1 MIGPFRPDPRVR
13 MEERI
18 VGTTRPILLA
28 EDDDARANQLR
39 VALQAR
45 GFGVVM
51 AADGARA
58 LELADSVRPA
68 AIVSDVLMPNMDG
81 FELCWEI
88 RRAGP
93 LLETPVILTTTGWE
107 DDDSGQF
114 ARDVGA
120 TALVDSGTVAD
131 VLDSVLAAGTALG
144 AADQT
149 APAARL
155 TEDEFRLRHGERLL
169 HLSLR
174 EAEILRQERD
184 ALAEIYR
191 GTLGSLAAALELRDA
206 AGTHARRVAG
216 YVITLAEALGLGPG
230 DPAVAHLVRSALLC
244 DIGHMGIP
252 QRIVNKPGIL
262 SHAEWQLM
270 KTHPVLSATAV
281 EEVTPVRSLGQ
292 TVRAHH
298 ERWDGQ
304 GYPAK
309 LAGEEIPWAA
319 RVIAV
324 ADTVDALTSPRPYR
338 DSVTFEA
345 AAAEVHRCRE
355 SQFDP
360 EVSDAASSVDPDEW
374 GLIKEQ
380 AESSDPKFDA
390 LVAGYL

>member
-1 MIGPFRPDPRVR
+1 MAG
-13 MEERI
+13 
-18 VGTTRPILLA
+18 PILLA
-28 EDDDARANQLR
+28 EDDEARANRLR

-45 GFGVVM
+45 GFGVIM
-51 AADGARA
+51 AADGAQA
-58 LELADSVRPA
+58 LELAGSVRPVA
-68 AIVSDVLMPNMDG
+68 VVSDVLMPNMDG

-93 LLETPVILTTTGWE
+93 LLATPVILTTTGWE

-120 TALVDSGTVAD
+120 TALVDTRTVAD
-131 VLDSVLAAGTALG
+131 VLDSVLAVGMDPAV
-144 AADQT
+144 ADQA

-174 EAEILRQERD
+174 EAEILKQERD

-191 GTLGSLAAALELRDA
+191 GTLGSLAAVLDLHDA
-206 AGTHARRVAG
+206 AGAHARRVTG

-230 DPAVAHLVRSALLC
+230 DPAVGHLVRSALLC
-244 DIGHMGIP
+244 DIGNMGIP

-281 EEVTPVRSLGQ
+281 EEVAPVRSVGE

-304 GYPAK
+304 GYPAR
-309 LAGEEIPWAA
+309 LAGEVIPWAA

-338 DSVTFEA
+338 ESVPFEA
-345 AAAEVHRCRE
+345 AATEIDRCRE
-355 SQFDP
+355 TQFDP
-360 EVSDAASSVDPDEW
+360 EISDAASSVDPAEW
-374 GLIKEQ
+374 GMVKEQ
-380 AESSDPKFDA
+380 AESLDPKFDA